1 VVDID
6 EMPPLVHLPKM
17 VRVISL
23 VRQQGAKR
31 QALDQLFRAGD
42 FASLP
47 RHQRKPRKVAQ
58 SVDKREDFA
67 RNDDARLHRRA
78 RAVDQ
83 YANVVDVLILRHIL
97 QMCDQLE
104 LFAVRLAQAQ

>member
-1 VVDID
+1 
-6 EMPPLVHLPKM
+6 M

-58 SVDKREDFA
+58 SVDKREDFRWSCRPGFFRSPDFEFPFSA
-67 RNDDARLHRRA
+67 LSMAMDLADRA
-78 RAVDQ
+78 IDHSKLKVGIIR
-83 YANVVDVLILRHIL
+83 
-97 QMCDQLE
+97 
-104 LFAVRLAQAQ
+104 